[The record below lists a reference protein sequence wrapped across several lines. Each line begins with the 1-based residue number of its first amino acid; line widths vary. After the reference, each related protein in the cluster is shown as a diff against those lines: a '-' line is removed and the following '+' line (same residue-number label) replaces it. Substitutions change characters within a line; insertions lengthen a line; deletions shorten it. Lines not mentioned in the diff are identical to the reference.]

1 MPDVDDASVVKS
13 ELKELASCCINLRG
27 DHTMTGLIIAWM
39 ELLASAAMTSLVTP
53 AKMQT
58 VDLGLKSK

>member
-1 MPDVDDASVVKS
+1 
-13 ELKELASCCINLRG
+13 
-27 DHTMTGLIIAWM
+27 MTGLIIAWM